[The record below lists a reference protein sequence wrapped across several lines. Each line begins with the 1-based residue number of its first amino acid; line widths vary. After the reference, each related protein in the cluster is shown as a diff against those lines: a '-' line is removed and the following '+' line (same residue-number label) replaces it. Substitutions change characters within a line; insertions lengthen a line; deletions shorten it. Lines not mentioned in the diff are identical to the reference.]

1 MYRKHNKALTGY
13 ARQLRQGMTQ
23 EERKLWYEFLRGYPV
38 RFLRQKVIGQYIV
51 DFYCAQAG
59 LVLEIDGGQHY
70 EEENLISDKVRSL
83 VLRQYGLVVLRFT
96 NLEIK
101 QNFSG
106 VCEAIELL
114 LKERIEKKE
123 PNPSAAEAAP
133 PFNKGGS
140 FSGVTGNRKGG
151 MVNESRDFC
160 RRD

>member
-1 MYRKHNKALTGY
+1 MHRKHNRALTVY
-13 ARQLRQGMTQ
+13 ARQLRKTMTK
-23 EERKLWYEFLRGYPV
+23 EERKLWYEFLREYPV

-59 LVLEIDGGQHY
+59 LVLEVDGGQHY

-83 VLRQYGLVVLRFT
+83 VLRQYGLAVLRFT

-114 LKERIEKKE
+114 LKDRIEKKE
-123 PNPSAAEAAP
+123 PNPSAAVAAP